1 MLDRDDADY
10 YATKLVRH
18 DLAVSDLPELNQSVL
33 REVGIHRMGHVIAI
47 LKYAKELARARDN
60 TGSTSDSSGS
70 RSRTRSRSPIQQRSK
85 RQAPVR
91 SSRREAP
98 TKRHSIPSSRTRHS
112 PVRTRRASERSS
124 RRRPRSASS
133 SSESSQS
140 SSSSSAKSPS
150 PPRRSRQEPERS
162 KRAQVN
168 GHDRSERTRKSS
180 GNVAHIDRTSAKKVV
195 DKPKLDDDTLLTAQ
209 IELPARFKSKNK
221 QPSVLKKAIST
232 GGPRVKRQF
241 IENDDI
247 ARQLGLGVKNTKS
260 EENSRDSSKFIY
272 VKKHTQRSL
281 DTDSGPL
288 RVGVK
293 GGGVE
298 KFKRAERPTE
308 RRETVFAR
316 LNISKGGEKEPR
328 AGIES
333 RMRSDSIKSADPVI
347 MKNVVRSDAKPLKP
361 TPPVQVESKKRKSV
375 DAPLAK
381 VTHKLS
387 RHGKSHSMFGN
398 DEVSK
403 AAAKNINQIATI
415 NRNAALKSGNK
426 KESSSSNVK
435 SRLGKESVKERL
447 G

>member
-1 MLDRDDADY
+1 M
-10 YATKLVRH
+10 
-18 DLAVSDLPELNQSVL
+18 
-33 REVGIHRMGHVIAI
+33 
-47 LKYAKELARARDN
+47 
-60 TGSTSDSSGS
+60 
-70 RSRTRSRSPIQQRSK
+70 
-85 RQAPVR
+85 
-91 SSRREAP
+91 
-98 TKRHSIPSSRTRHS
+98 
-112 PVRTRRASERSS
+112 
-124 RRRPRSASS
+124 
-133 SSESSQS
+133 
-140 SSSSSAKSPS
+140 
-150 PPRRSRQEPERS
+150 
-162 KRAQVN
+162 
-168 GHDRSERTRKSS
+168 
-180 GNVAHIDRTSAKKVV
+180 
-195 DKPKLDDDTLLTAQ
+195 
-209 IELPARFKSKNK
+209 
-221 QPSVLKKAIST
+221 
-232 GGPRVKRQF
+232 VKRQF
-241 IENDDI
+241 KENDDI

-272 VKKHTQRSL
+272 VKKHTQRLL

-316 LNISKGGEKEPR
+316 LNISKGGGGEKEPR

-333 RMRSDSIKSADPVI
+333 RMRSDSIKSADNVI
-347 MKNVVRSDAKPLKP
+347 MKTVIRSDAKPLKP
-361 TPPVQVESKKRKSV
+361 TPPVEVESKKRKSV

-403 AAAKNINQIATI
+403 AAAKNINQIAALS
-415 NRNAALKSGNK
+415 RNAALKSGNK

-435 SRLGKESVKERL
+435 SRLGKEPVKQRL